1 MQIKQ
6 NIISNK
12 RRKLVMYWDNKGHLV
27 DVYLRYIHG
36 VNLDIN
42 NNKTIKRE
50 IWYKLHEAAK
60 INLLCDDFFPY
71 MGVEK
76 VLYDNL
82 PQKAREVF
90 DKNDFFVV
98 SGGSYPGIMSRSFEN
113 EIEDTIWQ
121 GLTPES
127 RQTLLNS
134 NILPVNGVRKVE
146 WDALPPKVKK
156 MLLDGGCYPI

>member
-1 MQIKQ
+1 
-6 NIISNK
+6 
-12 RRKLVMYWDNKGHLV
+12 
-27 DVYLRYIHG
+27 
-36 VNLDIN
+36 
-42 NNKTIKRE
+42 
-50 IWYKLHEAAK
+50 
-60 INLLCDDFFPY
+60 

-98 SGGSYPGIMSRSFEN
+98 SSGFFYGIVSRSFEN
-113 EIEDTIWQ
+113 EIENTIWQ

-134 NILPVNGVRKVE
+134 NILPVNGIREVE
-146 WDALPPKVKK
+146 WDALPQKVKK